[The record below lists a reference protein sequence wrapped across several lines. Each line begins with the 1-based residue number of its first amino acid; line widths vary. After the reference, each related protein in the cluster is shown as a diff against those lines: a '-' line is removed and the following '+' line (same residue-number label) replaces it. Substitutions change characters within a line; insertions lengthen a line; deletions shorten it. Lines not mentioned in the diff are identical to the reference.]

1 MISSSFICT
10 ELILRLFLLVP
21 FCNFKW
27 HNYVVSSVYLGAQVC
42 FRLNVSTK
50 ALSCVHLKRNSIG
63 CSYSSMITC
72 PLAGMSPFFCTWLL
86 QNSSSVHC
94 VNMCCYNLFNKQA
107 AGQQLNRIKAGR
119 KAKLRK
125 IVWGR
130 VKSENS
136 QANR

>member
-1 MISSSFICT
+1 MTPLINLSCCLHDIIFYLHWTYFATLSFGGT
-10 ELILRLFLLVP
+10 V
-21 FCNFKW
+21 
-27 HNYVVSSVYLGAQVC
+27 YVGAQAR
-42 FRLNVSTK
+42 FRLNVSTRS
-50 ALSCVHLKRNSIG
+50 LSCVRLESNSIS
-63 CSYSSMITC
+63 CSYYSVATC
-72 PLAGMSPFFCTWLL
+72 PLAGMSPFLCTWLL
-86 QNSSSVHC
+86 QNSPSVHC